1 MKIHGTAKGGALSNK
16 DFGVAF
22 GGNGAGAELI
32 WQQLETGEEEGL
44 SSGDVVRAGELFT
57 TGHVVIDSIPT
68 KFVFNLRISG
78 TPTGIATLNLIDS
91 SDTVKATFPLESTGL
106 PLEVGD
112 LTDSFVSHNF
122 VNDSNT
128 FPILNGYRVVF
139 YYTGGQYFRIQL
151 CSSCAESGTKETI
164 YISSWSNHPAKVCT
178 MKVYGTPA

>member
-1 MKIHGTAKGGALSNK
+1 MKIHGTAKGGALSTK
-16 DFGVAF
+16 DYGVAF

-32 WQQLETGEEEGL
+32 WEQTSIGEEEGL

-57 TGHVVIDSIPT
+57 AGVVIDSIPT
-68 KFVFNLRISG
+68 KFVFNLRKSG

-112 LTDSFVSHNF
+112 LTTSFVSHNF

-139 YYTGGQYFRIQL
+139 YYTGGPYFRIQV
-151 CSSCAESGTKETI
+151 CASCAESGTKETI
-164 YISSWSNHPAKVCT
+164 YISSWADNPTIVCT